1 MANTFQTTSLIHKA
15 VAFQWK
21 AFEGFA
27 DRVTFRN
34 DLLPSAVDNTGY
46 SVQVR
51 RPSRHKATAG
61 AVNTDYSLPGVTQPT
76 VGYSDMT
83 DNVLPFTVSQRFET
97 NLQVSMEELMFKLD
111 KKDAMDRHI
120 TPAIVD
126 LRNQIN
132 SYVAGYIE
140 LFAGATMPSDGT
152 SDGVISSIFK
162 ARANMISR
170 AGINQQSDKT
180 LLLNP
185 TILPTLGL
193 GSAKIFHANA
203 ANTYAQGDFE
213 PIAGFNLFESPVLS
227 TPSITALGASLTASI
242 VAAGTATTAANAATQ
257 WTQTTS
263 VNVSGFTASSTVK
276 AGTKIRFRKGAG
288 TGNYI
293 NWAVP
298 SVATATDAGY
308 IASFTLV
315 ADAVI
320 ASDGTGVLVFSEPF
334 VPGGDAKN
342 VMSALVAGTTIVE
355 LAAVPEGT
363 VLTSLPSILRPSYAF
378 GKEAIIIGSPE
389 VAIPKGVS
397 YGANLKLGGFNIAL
411 IEDHWPG
418 TLQNIT
424 KLVAFIA
431 VAVPKP
437 EAITVLY

>member
-1 MANTFQTTSLIHKA
+1 MANTFQTTSLIKKA

-34 DLLPSAVDNTGY
+34 DLLPSSVDNTGY
-46 SVQVR
+46 SVQIR

-61 AVNTDYSLPGVTQPT
+61 AVAADYSLPGVTQPI
-76 VGYSDMT
+76 VGYSNMT

-97 NLQVSMEELMFKLD
+97 NLQVSMEELMFKLE

-132 SYVAGYIE
+132 SYVSGYIE

-152 SDGVISSIFK
+152 SDGITKSIYQAK
-162 ARANMISR
+162 ALMLSR
-170 AGINQQSDKT
+170 AGIAATQERT
-180 LLLNP
+180 LLMNP
-185 TILPTLGL
+185 TVMPTLAL
-193 GSAKIFHANA
+193 GNAKIFHAA
-203 ANTYAQGDFE
+203 KQETTWATGDYE
-213 PIAGFNLFESPVLS
+213 PLAGFNIYESPVLS
-227 TPSITALGASLTASI
+227 TPTITALGATLTASI
-242 VAAGTATTAANAATQ
+242 VATGTATTAANAATT

-263 VNVSGFTASSTVK
+263 INVSGFTASSTVP
-276 AGTKIRFRKGAG
+276 AGTKIRFKNAAG
-288 TGNYI
+288 YI

-298 SVATATDAGY
+298 SVSTDAGY

-315 ADAVI
+315 APAVI
-320 ASDGTGVLVFSEPF
+320 AGDGTGILVFSEPF
-334 VPGGDAKN
+334 VPGGDAQN
-342 VMSALVAGTTIVE
+342 VTASLVGGTTIIE
-355 LAAVPEGT
+355 LASVPVGT
-363 VLTSLPSILRPSYAF
+363 ALAALPSILRPSYAF
-378 GKEAIIIGSPE
+378 GKEAVFLGSPS
-389 VAIPKGVS
+389 VAIPKGVAF
-397 YGANLKLGGFNIAL
+397 GENMKLGGFNIAL

-418 TLQNIT
+418 TLQNIV